1 MIQKPTRRHQLVLR
15 SGLVAGALW
24 LAFTGVAAAATLDDV
39 RARDRLICGVSE
51 GLPGFSDRDEAGA
64 WHGFDVDFCRA
75 VAAAVL
81 GDSDKI
87 DYVALSATDRFEAL
101 QNGRIDLLSR
111 NSTWTMSRDLGLGIE
126 FTGIAYYDGQ
136 SFLANAVDGMTSALE
151 LLGARICVV
160 SGTTTEDNAAEY
172 FARNAIDVTFVRYS
186 KRADA
191 RDAYT
196 SGQCDVFTADR
207 SALAAERSLL
217 ANPDDHVILPEVISK
232 EPLGPVTRE
241 GDAAWTGLVRWTL
254 YGLINAEER
263 GLTAAEIAPVAG
275 FALAAAKDI
284 RSEAIKLG
292 KPASQSLDLPED
304 WLAVVIGSVGNYR
317 EIFDRNL
324 GEDTPLAIGRGI
336 NALWTEGGIL
346 YAPPMH

>member
-1 MIQKPTRRHQLVLR
+1 MTQNPTRRRRFDLR
-15 SGLVAGALW
+15 SVLVTGAIW
-24 LAFTGVAAAATLDDV
+24 LTFTGVAASATLNDV
-39 RARDRLICGVSE
+39 RTRDRLICGVSE
-51 GLPGFSDRDEAGA
+51 GLPGFSYRDAVGA
-64 WHGFDVDFCRA
+64 WRGFDVDFCRA
-75 VAAAVL
+75 VAAAAL
-81 GDSDKI
+81 GDAGKV
-87 DYVALSATDRFEAL
+87 DYVPLSATDRFEAL
-101 QNGRIDLLSR
+101 QEGRVDLLSR
-111 NSTWTMSRDLGLGIE
+111 NSTWTMSRDLGLGID
-126 FTGIAYYDGQ
+126 FAGIAFYDGQ
-136 SFLANAVDGMTSALE
+136 GFLANAVDGMTSALE

-160 SGTTTEDNAAEY
+160 SGTTTENNAADY
-172 FARNAIDVTFVRYS
+172 FASKGMEVFFVQYS
-186 KRADA
+186 KRAAA
-191 RDAYT
+191 RDAYA

-263 GLTAAEIAPVAG
+263 GLTAAEFAPAAG

-324 GEDTPLAIGRGI
+324 GEDTPLAIDRGV